1 MKKLFI
7 LVLFIIPTLLICQ
20 QYEQCRQQ
28 FQAMRAQLEL
38 KRDECLQTQKTE
50 YDQKLSELVA
60 VQRAELQALQ
70 QKHTNERNTL
80 KETYEQ
86 AD

>member
-1 MKKLFI
+1 MKKLFAFI
-7 LVLFIIPTLLICQ
+7 LCIVPAFLLCQ
-20 QYEQCRQQ
+20 SYDQCRAE
-28 FQAMRAQLEL
+28 FQAMRSQLEL

-60 VQRAELQALQ
+60 RQRGELQELQ
-70 QKHTNERNTL
+70 QKHTTERDAL